1 MVVRVVHSRVVVRVV
16 LASRGVRRL
25 RGKLGRGVGRARL
38 LFLGG
43 EVAAC
48 V

>member
-1 MVVRVVHSRVVVRVV
+1 MVHSRVVVRVV

-25 RGKLGRGVGRARL
+25 RGKLGRGWVARAYFFVG
-38 LFLGG
+38 GG
-43 EVAAC
+43 VAAC